1 MIAKHHL
8 GMRRKLMDNYG
19 TILLVEDDIS
29 LAQWVTEYLTE
40 QSYVVHVCHRGD
52 EVISQVKRL
61 NPQLIL
67 LDIMLP
73 GLDGISVCR
82 ELRSFYHAP
91 IIMLTARDEEMDEVI
106 GLEVGAT
113 DYIIKPVRPRAL
125 LARIK
130 SALRYSSDTPKTDDQ
145 ANMINIG
152 QLSINTESRN
162 VSLNQQDVN
171 ISSAEYLLLHY
182 LASNAGQVVSRDAV
196 FKATKGREY
205 DGLDRSVDV
214 LISALRKKFH
224 DDPQKP
230 EKIKTIWGRGYLF
243 VTTAW

>member
-1 MIAKHHL
+1 
-8 GMRRKLMDNYG
+8 
-19 TILLVEDDIS
+19 
-29 LAQWVTEYLTE
+29 
-40 QSYVVHVCHRGD
+40 
-52 EVISQVKRL
+52 
-61 NPQLIL
+61 
-67 LDIMLP
+67 
-73 GLDGISVCR
+73 
-82 ELRSFYHAP
+82 
-91 IIMLTARDEEMDEVI
+91 
-106 GLEVGAT
+106 
-113 DYIIKPVRPRAL
+113 
-125 LARIK
+125 
-130 SALRYSSDTPKTDDQ
+130 
-145 ANMINIG
+145 MINIG

-162 VSLNQQDVN
+162 VTLNQQDVN

-214 LISALRKKFH
+214 LISALRKKFN

>member
-1 MIAKHHL
+1 
-8 GMRRKLMDNYG
+8 MDNYG
-19 TILLVEDDIS
+19 TILLVEDDSS
-29 LAQWVTEYLTE
+29 LAQWVAEYLTE
-40 QSYVVHVCHRGD
+40 QGYGVHVCYRGD
-52 EVISQVKRL
+52 EVVGQVKTL
-61 NPQLIL
+61 NPQLVL

-91 IIMLTARDEEMDEVI
+91 IIMLTARDDEMDEVI
-106 GLEVGAT
+106 GLEVGAS
-113 DYIIKPVRPRAL
+113 DYIMKPIRPRAL

-130 SALRYSSDTPKTDDQ
+130 SALRH
-145 ANMINIG
+145 ANEAHQPHSQQNIINVG
-152 QLSINTESRN
+152 GLQINSASRN
-162 VSLNQQDVN
+162 VTYNGQDIN
-171 ISSAEYLLLHY
+171 TSSAEYLLLHY

-224 DDPQKP
+224 DDPQNP
-230 EKIKTIWGRGYLF
+230 EKIKTIWGRGYLL

>member
-1 MIAKHHL
+1 
-8 GMRRKLMDNYG
+8 MDSYG
-19 TILLVEDDIS
+19 TILLVEDDLS

-40 QSYVVHVCHRGD
+40 QGYVVHVCHRGD
-52 EVISQVKRL
+52 EVVSQVKQFT
-61 NPQLIL
+61 PQLIL

-82 ELRSFYHAP
+82 ELRSFYYAP

-130 SALRYSSDTPKTDDQ
+130 SALRYTMEVSLADTQSSV
-145 ANMINIG
+145 INIG
-152 QLSINTESRN
+152 DLSINTESRN
-162 VSLNQQDVN
+162 VSLNQTDVA

-214 LISALRKKFH
+214 LISALRKKFN

-243 VTTAW
+243 VTAAW